1 MHIVA
6 THTIDDVLSHKTDCS
21 PRAITTLT
29 ERVRATG
36 NTEKLKQLLTG
47 DLDCVQ
53 QSGTPDPRDGTP
65 INTRDRA
72 RVALEGMGM
81 YYTDDIETTMAL
93 VIGSDLTPSQ
103 SDWDTAK
110 RDALRTEIKHFDAH
124 YEWDR
129 YTETTDT
136 TDDTD
141 DDDDSGPSRD
151 QNTESNGLAKK
162 MHKSEYDERCQEVR
176 SQLPSRI

>member
-6 THTIDDVLSHKTDCS
+6 TQTVDDVLSHKTDCS
-21 PRAITTLT
+21 PHAITTLT
-29 ERVRATG
+29 ERVRATE

-47 DLDCVQ
+47 DVTCVQ
-53 QSGTPDPRDGTP
+53 QSGTPDPQDGTP

-93 VIGSDLTPSQ
+93 VIGSDLTPPQ
-103 SDWDTAK
+103 SNWDTAK
-110 RDALRTEIKHFDAH
+110 RDALRAEIKYFDAD
-124 YEWDR
+124 YEWNR
-129 YTETTDT
+129 YTEPTDT

-141 DDDDSGPSRD
+141 DDDSGPSRE
-151 QNTESNGLAKK
+151 QNTDSNGLAKET
-162 MHKSEYDERCQEVR
+162 HKSEYDERRQEIR